1 MINIRP
7 ISDLRNKYNEIEDA
21 VLKEEEAVY
30 LTKNGYGSM
39 VVMSLEKYE
48 KLMNK
53 VDLETV
59 ISEKFGNIDIE
70 KALDEAESELD
81 DPNTKYLTHEEV
93 FSNARRIL
101 NGEKWLWY
109 KVSSFI

>member
-39 VVMSLEKYE
+39 VVISIEKYE
-48 KLMNK
+48 KLMIK
-53 VDLETV
+53 C
-59 ISEKFGNIDIE
+59 IFWYI
-70 KALDEAESELD
+70 
-81 DPNTKYLTHEEV
+81 
-93 FSNARRIL
+93 FSFKLRI
-101 NGEKWLWY
+101 Y
-109 KVSSFI
+109 